1 MSGNDRSGLNGGNMK
16 IAILG
21 YGTIGSGVF
30 EIIENNAASIR
41 KKAGDDI
48 EVKYVLDLRDF
59 PGDPAE
65 KKLVHDFHIVAEDPE
80 IACVVETM
88 GGVEPAYSFVKE
100 LLLRGKSVCTSNKEL
115 VAKHGA
121 ELLEIARQ
129 KKENFFFE
137 ASVGG
142 AIPVIR
148 PINESFSADE
158 IVEICGIV
166 NGTTNYI
173 LTKMFEDGEEFA
185 TALTEAQEKGYAE
198 RDPSADVEGHDATR
212 KIAILASLACG
223 AHVNYEKIHT
233 EGITKLTTV
242 DLGYARKLGKVIK
255 LIAQMRKE
263 EEGVYA
269 TVSPMLVGAGSPLYA
284 VNGVYNGILIK
295 GRYTG
300 QIMFYGKGAGKL
312 PTAAAVCSDVVEC
325 ARNAGKNEPVFWSG
339 KEQPLTDR
347 MEEVNDFFVRVHA
360 ADAGK
365 VREVFDKITEVAPA
379 EGEYAFTVK
388 NVSER
393 DFIEKLKGIRVINRI
408 RILNV

>member
-1 MSGNDRSGLNGGNMK
+1 MK

-21 YGTIGSGVF
+21 YGTIGSGVY
-30 EIIENNAASIR
+30 EIFGSNAAGIR

-48 EVKYVLDLRDF
+48 DVKYVLDLRDF
-59 PGDPAE
+59 PGDPVE
-65 KKLVHDFHIVAEDPE
+65 KKIVHDFRIIAEDPE
-80 IACVVETM
+80 ISCVVETM

-137 ASVGG
+137 AAVGG

-148 PINESFSADE
+148 PINESFSSDE

-173 LTKMFEDGEEFA
+173 LTKMCDDGEDFS
-185 TALTEAQEKGYAE
+185 TALAEAQEKGYAE
-198 RDPSADVEGHDATR
+198 RNPEADVEGHDACR
-212 KIAILASLACG
+212 KIAILSSLACG
-223 AHVNYEKIHT
+223 SHVNYEKIYT

-242 DLGYARKLGKVIK
+242 DLGYARKLGKAIK

-263 EEGVYA
+263 ETGVFA
-269 TVSPMLVGAGSPLYA
+269 TVSPMLVGNGSPLFA

-295 GRYTG
+295 GRFSG
-300 QIMFYGKGAGKL
+300 QIMFYGSGAGKL
-312 PTAAAVCSDVVEC
+312 PTAAAVSADVVEC

-339 KEQPLTDR
+339 KELQLADR

-360 ADAGK
+360 GDADK

-379 EGEYAFTVK
+379 EGEFAFTIK
-388 NVSER
+388 KISER
-393 DFIEKLKGIRVINRI
+393 DFIEKLKGIRIINRI
-408 RILNV
+408 RILNI